1 MRYIEM
7 DRLPSGIY
15 NKIVQWLVDDNIEHT
30 YTMDDPDDI
39 VVKRIDISDED
50 AIIMRLKL
58 DL

>member
-1 MRYIEM
+1 M